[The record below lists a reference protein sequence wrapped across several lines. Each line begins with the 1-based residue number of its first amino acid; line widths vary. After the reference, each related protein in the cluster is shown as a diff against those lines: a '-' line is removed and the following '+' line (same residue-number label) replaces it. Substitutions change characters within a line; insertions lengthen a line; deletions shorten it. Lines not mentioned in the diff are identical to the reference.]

1 MEWPKKMATKFAKSF
16 VSGLASAAW
25 KASDEACSKIRPE
38 LESTL
43 KKALGPFLEAQEKL
57 KAKIHEAIDEKL
69 LDPIIKKVLAP
80 IFVKISGILHPIII
94 EAYQTQLTI
103 TIEKAKKVQTDLKDN
118 QNAPQVFRE
127 MERTL
132 DIKPA
137 IAKLPM
143 KRLDHWME
151 KVEKILEF
159 LDEVEDFG
167 GVVGKLKT
175 EISETI
181 KPAVHLIFPPSIEED
196 MIRMSKNS
204 VHTSELDFKDT
215 NSAEAAGDGMVAKL
229 HHDMKI
235 YFVDVVHSSLKAFV
249 EKPYSSFVVEPA
261 TESLGPLSDEI
272 PEELKDFIDPEA
284 LLEDVLE
291 ESLDKAVEAATEKAI
306 EAQLAPLLE
315 TLNSHSIK
323 PLETKEE

>member
-1 MEWPKKMATKFAKSF
+1 MATKFAKTL
-16 VSGLASAAW
+16 VTGLASTAW
-25 KASDEACSKIRPE
+25 KATDESCGKLRPE

-43 KKALGPFLEAQEKL
+43 KKALGPFLEVQEKI

-69 LDPIIKKVLAP
+69 LDPVIKKVLSP

-103 TIEKAKKVQTDLKDN
+103 TIEKAKKVQTDLKDS

-151 KVEKILEF
+151 KIEQILSF

-167 GVVGKLKT
+167 GLVGKLKS
-175 EISETI
+175 EISDTI
-181 KPAVHLIFPPSIEED
+181 KPAVHLIFPPSIEEN

-204 VHTSELDFKDT
+204 VYTSELDYKDT

-229 HHDMKI
+229 HHDMKL
-235 YFVDVVHSSLKAFV
+235 YFVDVVHSSLKGFV

-261 TESLGPLSDEI
+261 TESLGPLTDEI
-272 PEELKDFIDPEA
+272 PEELKDFIDPAA
-284 LLEDVLE
+284 LLEDLLE
-291 ESLDKAVEAATEKAI
+291 ETLDKAVEAATEKAI

-315 TLNSHSIK
+315 SLTTNSIK
-323 PLETKEE
+323 PLEEAKETRE